1 MRKRQKNGR
10 KLSRVEQADLE
21 VAEHLAPFHDSLPVR
36 ALGPIAEIG
45 DQPPLYALAGG
56 VIAAGLARRDWRLT
70 HTGAR
75 LMAAHVAAT
84 VLKTILKRCVDRTRP
99 ARIAKDGTYKMGKG
113 RRYETE
119 YNSFPSGHTAS
130 SIAVARAL
138 GREYSELRGPALAA
152 AGGIAGLQVIRSKH
166 FPSDIVAGAAIGL
179 AAEKAVDLMFRRFP
193 AKP

>member
-10 KLSRVEQADLE
+10 KLSGVEQADLE
-21 VAEHLAPFHDSLPVR
+21 VAEHLAPIHDSLPVR

-45 DQPPLYALAGG
+45 DQPPLYALTGG

-70 HTGAR
+70 HSGAR

-99 ARIAKDGTYKMGKG
+99 ARIAQDGDYKLGKG
-113 RRYETE
+113 RRDESD

-130 SIAVARAL
+130 SVAVARAF
-138 GREYSELRGPALAA
+138 GRAYPQLNGAALAA

-179 AAEKAVDLMFRRFP
+179 AAEKAVDLIFRRFP
-193 AKP
+193 PRP

>member
-1 MRKRQKNGR
+1 MRKRQTNGR

-21 VAEHLAPFHDSLPVR
+21 VAERLNPFQDSLPVR
-36 ALGPIAEIG
+36 AVGPIAEIG
-45 DQPPLYALAGG
+45 DQPPLYALTGG
-56 VIAAGLARRDWRLT
+56 VMAAGLATRDWHLT
-70 HTGAR
+70 HCGAR
-75 LMAAHVAAT
+75 MMAAHVAAT

-99 ARIAKDGTYKMGKG
+99 SRISKDSAYKLGKG
-113 RRYETE
+113 RRYESD

-138 GREYSELRGPALAA
+138 GRAYPELHGAALAA

-179 AAEKAVDLMFRRFP
+179 TAEKAVELIFRRFP

>member
-1 MRKRQKNGR
+1 MRKRQTNGR
-10 KLSRVEQADLE
+10 KLSRIEQADLE

-36 ALGPIAEIG
+36 LVGPIAEIG
-45 DQPPLYALAGG
+45 DQPPLYAVTGG

-70 HTGAR
+70 HNGAR
-75 LMAAHVAAT
+75 MMAAHVAAT
-84 VLKTILKRCVDRTRP
+84 VLKTVLKRCVDRTRP
-99 ARIAKDGTYKMGKG
+99 ARIAKDGAYQLGKG

-130 SIAVARAL
+130 SVAVARAL
-138 GREYSELRGPALAA
+138 GREYPGIQGAALGA
-152 AGGIAGLQVIRSKH
+152 AGSIAGLQIVRSKH

-179 AAEKAVDLMFRRFP
+179 AAEKAVDMIFRRFP